1 MTQDEIDALAEDLGV
16 FARRLHNQRIG
27 PQLSATQ
34 VHALGHLDR
43 HGPMTA
49 KSLAQ
54 LERVTPQ
61 SIAKTVA
68 TLQTRGL
75 VTRRSDPSDGRAHLI
90 DLTDAGASALHEDRR
105 LRNRWLTEA
114 IHAECTDAERD
125 LLLIAGRILRRV
137 GNSVHSPPRPSG
149 ERP

>member
-16 FARRLHNQRIG
+16 FARRLHNERVG
-27 PQLSATQ
+27 PHLGATA

-49 KSLAQ
+49 KSLAR

-68 TLQTRGL
+68 TLEAGGL
-75 VTRRSDPSDGRAHLI
+75 VSRRSDPSDGRAHLI
-90 DLTDAGASALHEDRR
+90 DLTDAGASALHNDRR
-105 LRNRWLTEA
+105 VRNRWFTEA
-114 IHAECTDAERD
+114 VHAECTDAERD

-137 GNSVHSPPRPSG
+137 GNSNNPPP
-149 ERP
+149 

>member
-1 MTQDEIDALAEDLGV
+1 MTQHEIDALAEDLGV
-16 FARRLHNQRIG
+16 FARRLYSERIG
-27 PQLSATQ
+27 PHLSATH

-61 SIAKTVA
+61 SVAKAIA
-68 TLQTRGL
+68 TLQARGL

-90 DLTDAGASALHEDRR
+90 DLTDAGASALHDDRR

-125 LLLIAGRILRRV
+125 LLWIAGRILRRV
-137 GNSVHSPPRPSG
+137 GNSPLAPPDTLP
-149 ERP
+149 